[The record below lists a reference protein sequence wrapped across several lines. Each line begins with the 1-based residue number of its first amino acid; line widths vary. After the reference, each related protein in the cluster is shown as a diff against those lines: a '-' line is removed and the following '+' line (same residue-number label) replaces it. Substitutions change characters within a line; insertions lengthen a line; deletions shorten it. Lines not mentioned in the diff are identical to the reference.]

1 MRVVVAGLWHLGCVT
16 AACTAKE
23 FDVVGLDF
31 DEEVVAGLNGGRAP
45 IGEPG
50 LDALIGDGMANG
62 RLRWSTDAMEAGTG
76 ADLLWVCW
84 DTPVDADD
92 VADVEWVIER
102 VRRAVVGLQ
111 DGAVV
116 LVSSQVPVGT
126 CARLAEEIPRLR
138 WACSPENLRLGK
150 AIAAFSEADRAII
163 GCEDR
168 DRDLLGKLFAP
179 FAKEVIFMR
188 VASAE
193 MVKHGLNAFLALSI
207 TFINEIGRL
216 CELTGADAGEV
227 SLGLKSDVRIGKR
240 AYLGAGGPFAG
251 GTLARD
257 VVALSELGEAR
268 GESLEVIPAIKRS
281 NDRHRGWAFG
291 ALERELGGLEGKRV
305 AVLGLVYTV
314 GTNTLRRSAAVELCQ
329 KLVAAAVDVRAFDP
343 AVEELPRELSAVT
356 LAGSVGEALAGVDA
370 AVVCTGWPEF
380 RQIDWSGAGMRGD
393 VVVDADGFLG
403 DVAGLRCVSV
413 GKAAR

>member
-1 MRVVVAGLWHLGCVT
+1 MKVVVTGLWHLGCVT
-16 AACTAKE
+16 AACVAKE

-31 DEEVVAGLNGGRAP
+31 DEEVVAGLREGRAP

-50 LDALIGDGMANG
+50 LDELIAKGMADG
-62 RLRWSTDAMEAGTG
+62 RLSWTTDAVDAGAG

-102 VRRAVVGLQ
+102 VRRGIAGLRE
-111 DGAVV
+111 GAVV

-126 CARLAEEIPRLR
+126 CARLAEEFPKLR

-150 AIAAFSEADRAII
+150 AIAAFTEADRAIV
-163 GCEDR
+163 GCGDN
-168 DRDLLGKLFAP
+168 DRDLLGRLFAP

-193 MVKHGLNAFLALSI
+193 MVKHGLNAFLALSV

-227 SLGLKSDVRIGKR
+227 SVGLKSDVRIGKR

-257 VVALSELGEAR
+257 VVALSELGSAR
-268 GESLEVIPAIKRS
+268 GETLEVIPAIKRS

-291 ALERELGGLEGKRV
+291 ALERELGRLDGKRV

-314 GTNTLRRSAAVELCQ
+314 GTNTLRRSAAVELCE

-343 AVEELPRELSAVT
+343 EVKELPRELSAVT
-356 LAGSVGEALAGVDA
+356 LTGSVSDALAGADA
-370 AVVCTGWPEF
+370 AVLCTGWPEF
-380 RQIDWSGAGMRGD
+380 REIDWSAAGMRGD
-393 VVVDADGFLG
+393 VVVDADGFVG
-403 DVAGLRCVSV
+403 EVAGMRCVSV
-413 GKAAR
+413 GRVR

>member
-1 MRVVVAGLWHLGCVT
+1 MRIVVAGLWHLGCVT
-16 AACTAKE
+16 AACSATK

-31 DEEVVAGLNGGRAP
+31 DDDVVTGLASGRAP
-45 IGEPG
+45 ISEPG
-50 LDALIGDGMANG
+50 LDALIADGTAAG
-62 RLRWSTDAMEAGTG
+62 RLRWTADAVDAGDG
-76 ADLLWVCW
+76 ADLMWICW

-102 VRRAVVGLQ
+102 VRRAVGGLPE
-111 DGAVV
+111 GAVV

-126 CARLAEEIPRLR
+126 CARLAEEFPKFH

-150 AIAAFSEADRAII
+150 AIAAFTEADRAIV
-163 GCEDR
+163 GCAEADR
-168 DRDLLGKLFAP
+168 ELLSELFAP
-179 FAKEVIFMR
+179 FAAEVIFMR

-193 MVKHGLNAFLALSI
+193 MVKHGLNAFLALSV

-216 CELTGADAGEV
+216 CEVTGADAREV
-227 SLGLKSDVRIGKR
+227 SVGLKSDVRIGKR

-268 GESLEVIPAIKRS
+268 GETLEVIPAIKRS
-281 NDRHRGWAFG
+281 NDRHRGWALR
-291 ALERELGGLEGKRV
+291 ALERELGGLDGKRV

-314 GTNTLRRSAAVELCQ
+314 GTNTLRRSAAVELCE
-329 KLVAAAVDVRAFDP
+329 KLVAEAVDVRAFDP
-343 AVEELPRELSAVT
+343 AVNELPRELAAVT
-356 LAGSVGEALAGVDA
+356 LAESAVEALNGADA

-380 RQIDWSGAGMRGD
+380 RNIDWETVEMRGD
-393 VVVDADGFLG
+393 VLIDADGFLG
-403 DVAGLRCVSV
+403 DVEGMRSVSV
-413 GKAAR
+413 GKAG